1 MIKIDAIGQTCPM
14 PVIMTKKALKNIIE
28 GEIEVSID
36 NIISKENIEKFA
48 KEMEFAC
55 TSILEDGVYKITIIK
70 TSDAPKKSLAHSDN
84 TVIVVEADAMGQGD
98 LELGRTLIKGF
109 FYTLT
114 EMESLPKTII
124 FYNRGVFLVS
134 EIQDSIEDL
143 KVLEERGVEILSCGA
158 CVNFYNLQNSV
169 KVGKITNMLNIIET
183 QMKATRI
190 IKP

>member
-1 MIKIDAIGQTCPM
+1 
-14 PVIMTKKALKNIIE
+14 
-28 GEIEVSID
+28 
-36 NIISKENIEKFA
+36 
-48 KEMEFAC
+48 
-55 TSILEDGVYKITIIK
+55 
-70 TSDAPKKSLAHSDN
+70 
-84 TVIVVEADAMGQGD
+84 
-98 LELGRTLIKGF
+98 TLIKGF